1 MLNAVV
7 RGLLRGGEMSRAAAY
22 LSQID
27 EKNFTLE
34 ASTTSLLISVISK
47 GHYQEHMESLPEKYH
62 FLFKASN
69 R

>member
-27 EKNFTLE
+27 ENFTLE